1 MKSAPL
7 QNGAPKENGGMAKP
21 DAGRKDPT
29 I

>member
-1 MKSAPL
+1 MKDVLAW
-7 QNGAPKENGGMAKP
+7 NGVPKENDAMAKP